1 MILTIAAFLWYS
13 PLKHFLLHQENSHP
27 HEKLSHLSMSNK
39 CWCEEKSLKA
49 SRAPNVMDDKSVIW
63 EHLKC
68 FWMFWCW
75 FDNPQLS
82 LATYFQFCLWT
93 IRQSR
98 GRDGVRY
105 ILLCQEISRFCSSW
119 RYKSY
124 KCHYVTLI
132 TAEMNWLDWIRSWI
146 RFPDPMLT
154 SLQTGV
160 RFTPAKVPFIS
171 ICIRVPPT
179 PTPALPCPGYS
190 SDDIFPTEPV
200 VPWLD
205 I

>member
-1 MILTIAAFLWYS
+1 MILTITAFLWYS

-132 TAEMNWLDWIRSWI
+132 TAEMNWLDWIRFWI

-171 ICIRVPPT
+171 ICSRVPPT
-179 PTPALPCPGYS
+179 PTPALPS
-190 SDDIFPTEPV
+190 SAQ
-200 VPWLD
+200 L
-205 I
+205 

>member
-1 MILTIAAFLWYS
+1 
-13 PLKHFLLHQENSHP
+13 
-27 HEKLSHLSMSNK
+27 MSNI

-49 SRAPNVMDDKSVIW
+49 SGALNVLDDKSVIW

-160 RFTPAKVPFIS
+160 RFTPPAKVPFIS
-171 ICIRVPPT
+171 ICSRVPPT
-179 PTPALPCPGYS
+179 PTPAQPCPAIVQM
-190 SDDIFPTEPV
+190 IFSPQNR
-200 VPWLD
+200 L
-205 I
+205 